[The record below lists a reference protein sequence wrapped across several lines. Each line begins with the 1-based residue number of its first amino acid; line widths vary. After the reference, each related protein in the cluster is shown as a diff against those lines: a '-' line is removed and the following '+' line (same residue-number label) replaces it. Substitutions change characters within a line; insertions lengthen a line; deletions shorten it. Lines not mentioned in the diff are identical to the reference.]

1 MKRVVRM
8 VAVAVLV
15 AAAGWGSYVS
25 GRQETKMTGLML
37 DNVEALAT
45 GEEVWIVP
53 LLTGRFIWFSKI
65 IPLNRFQK
73 GAPGTIYLLEQMKS
87 GCSVT
92 HLKERRCAKGTKS
105 F

>member
-45 GEEVWIVP
+45 GEDANLVFCWGIGSVDCP
-53 LLTGRFIWFSKI
+53 TTHRKVYYVLCWKNF
-65 IPLNRFQK
+65 N
-73 GAPGTIYLLEQMKS
+73 EQ
-87 GCSVT
+87 C
-92 HLKERRCAKGTKS
+92 C
-105 F
+105 

>member
-45 GEEVWIVP
+45 GEDANLVFRYVLCWKN
-53 LLTGRFIWFSKI
+53 F
-65 IPLNRFQK
+65 N
-73 GAPGTIYLLEQMKS
+73 EQ
-87 GCSVT
+87 C
-92 HLKERRCAKGTKS
+92 C
-105 F
+105 

>member
-45 GEEVWIVP
+45 GEDANQVICWGIGSVDCPTTHRKVYRDKGRNLTDQGECVVP
-53 LLTGRFIWFSKI
+53 
-65 IPLNRFQK
+65 
-73 GAPGTIYLLEQMKS
+73 
-87 GCSVT
+87 
-92 HLKERRCAKGTKS
+92 
-105 F
+105 

>member
-45 GEEVWIVP
+45 GEDANLVFCWGI
-53 LLTGRFIWFSKI
+53 GRVDCPTTHRKVYMVQQ
-65 IPLNRFQK
+65 NY
-73 GAPGTIYLLEQMKS
+73 TLE
-87 GCSVT
+87 
-92 HLKERRCAKGTKS
+92 
-105 F
+105 

>member
-25 GRQETKMTGLML
+25 GRQMTGLML

-45 GEEVWIVP
+45 GEDANLVFCWGIGSVDCP
-53 LLTGRFIWFSKI
+53 TTHRKVYMVQQ
-65 IPLNRFQK
+65 NY
-73 GAPGTIYLLEQMKS
+73 TLE
-87 GCSVT
+87 
-92 HLKERRCAKGTKS
+92 
-105 F
+105 

>member
-45 GEEVWIVP
+45 GEDANLVFCWGIGSVDCPTTHRKVYMVRE
-53 LLTGRFIWFSKI
+53 S
-65 IPLNRFQK
+65 
-73 GAPGTIYLLEQMKS
+73 YSLE
-87 GCSVT
+87 
-92 HLKERRCAKGTKS
+92 
-105 F
+105 

>member
-25 GRQETKMTGLML
+25 GRQET

-45 GEEVWIVP
+45 GEDANLVFCWGIGSVDCP
-53 LLTGRFIWFSKI
+53 TTHRKVYMVQQ
-65 IPLNRFQK
+65 NY
-73 GAPGTIYLLEQMKS
+73 TLE
-87 GCSVT
+87 
-92 HLKERRCAKGTKS
+92 
-105 F
+105 

>member
-25 GRQETKMTGLML
+25 GRQEAKMTGLML

-45 GEEVWIVP
+45 GEDANQVICWGIGSVDCPIVP
-53 LLTGRFIWFSKI
+53 TKVYVVSES
-65 IPLNRFQK
+65 
-73 GAPGTIYLLEQMKS
+73 YSLE
-87 GCSVT
+87 
-92 HLKERRCAKGTKS
+92 
-105 F
+105 